1 MRRSLPLLA
10 YLRTVCEVEREAPFD
25 DGRMETGY
33 LVICENRRLNKQPL
47 RAEPAKT
54 VDSEDYRNI
63 RVRTYIGTTVS
74 LEVLTGL
81 SPR

>member
-25 DGRMETGY
+25 DGGIETGY
-33 LVICENRRLNKQPL
+33 LIICENRRLNKQTL
-47 RAEPAKT
+47 RAKPAGT
-54 VDSEDYRNI
+54 VDSEGYKDV

-74 LEVLTGL
+74 IEVLTGA